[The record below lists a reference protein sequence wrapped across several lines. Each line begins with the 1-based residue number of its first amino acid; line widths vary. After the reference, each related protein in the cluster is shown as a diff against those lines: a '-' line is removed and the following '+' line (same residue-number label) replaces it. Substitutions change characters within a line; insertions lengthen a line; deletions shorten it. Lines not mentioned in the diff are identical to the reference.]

1 MTKPYLVIEAGK
13 TEQRYWQ
20 DIWNYRELL
29 YFLAWRDILVRY
41 KQTVIGI
48 AWAVI
53 RPVLTMIVFSIIFGK
68 IANLPSGEA
77 PYPIMVFAALL
88 PWTFFATALN
98 DAGNSL
104 ITNSNLISKVYF
116 PRLLIP
122 VSAIGVCLVDLL
134 LSLII
139 LCLLMF
145 AYQHS
150 PPWQVIFLP
159 FFIFLAISVSLG
171 LSIFL
176 AALNVTYRDFRH
188 IIPFIIQLGL
198 FLSPVGFTSSIIPE
212 QWKYLYALNPMVGV
226 IDGFRWAILGGDH
239 KIDPINISISIGITA
254 ILLIFGIKYFRM
266 TEKKFAD
273 VI

>member
-1 MTKPYLVIEAGK
+1 MTKPILVIEAGK

-20 DIWNYRELL
+20 DIWSYRELL

-41 KQTVIGI
+41 KQTTIGI

-53 RPVLTMIVFSIIFGK
+53 RPILTMIVFSVVFGK
-68 IANLPSGEA
+68 IANLPSGNA

-116 PRLLIP
+116 PRLLVP
-122 VSAIGVCLVDLL
+122 VSSIGVCLVDLV

-139 LCLLMF
+139 LCALMLV
-145 AYQHS
+145 YGHI
-150 PPWQVIFLP
+150 PPWQIILLP
-159 FFIFLAISVSLG
+159 FFIIHAIGVSLG

-198 FLSPVGFTSSIIPE
+198 FLSPVGFNSNIIPE
-212 QWKYLYALNPMVGV
+212 QWKYVYALNPMVGV
-226 IDGFRWAILGGDH
+226 IDGFRWAIIGGEQ
-239 KIDPINISISIGITA
+239 KLDPVNMALSIIITIA
-254 ILLIFGIKYFRM
+254 LLTFGIKYFRS